1 MREELS
7 SYPAILEVIERYID
21 GCAGPDDEK
30 IRSTFHTSAQL
41 FGVFAGKTVV
51 FPIEAWIDRVMG
63 DPKPAD
69 DAKVTPPPTN
79 SPAWWVESA
88 EVRDNM
94 ARVIVV
100 SRFSRRVVHRSDD
113 APSDRR
119 GLEDRQQDL
128 YVREEVASLSSR
140 PAKCSSEC
148 VEATAFSWR
157 CAKDCMSALTASRP
171 WASTYA

>member
-7 SYPAILEVIERYID
+7 NYPAVLEVIERYID

-41 FGVFAGKTVV
+41 FGVFGGKTVV

-69 DAKVTPPPTN
+69 DAKVTPAPVS

-88 EVRDNM
+88 DVRENM

-100 SRFSRRVVHRSDD
+100 SRFLDVWYTDLMTL
-113 APSDRR
+113 
-119 GLEDRQQDL
+119 LET
-128 YVREEVASLSSR
+128 EEGWKIVN
-140 PAKCSSEC
+140 K
-148 VEATAFSWR
+148 TF
-157 CAKDCMSALTASRP
+157 
-171 WASTYA
+171 TYEKK